1 MEALDAYAHRL
12 EVLGNQQKSVVDGA
26 KRRQGGQQQS
36 VEVTQAEALARHGCS
51 CASPRLELV
60 YTQTAP
66 GTPTSY
72 DAIKAKHNSPVF
84 GIYRYEGMREGRPF
98 YRLDMER
105 RSTGEFVTRLVP
117 AAVAADAPVPP
128 VAGRRR
134 RKRFIGR
141 VDGGPST
148 TTRLPW
154 NYGAAGGGWG
164 HSTTTAGYY
173 SGGGWATPAT
183 TTTLRPPLPG
193 GSGYAAGGQQ
203 PPVVGPSGGGLIF
216 PKEPIG
222 TTATTTIIPIIRES
236 AVGPIPALVPRYI
249 YWDAGNKQ
257 WLIST
262 QVYKRG
268 TYK

>member
-12 EVLGNQQKSVVDGA
+12 ELLGNQQKSVVDGA

-36 VEVTQAEALARHGCS
+36 VEVTQAEVLARHGCA

-84 GIYRYEGMREGRPF
+84 GIYLYEGMREGRPY
-98 YRLDMER
+98 YRLDMEK

-117 AAVAADAPVPP
+117 SSVAAADAPA
-128 VAGRRR
+128 AGRR

-164 HSTTTAGYY
+164 HTTPTPGYY
-173 SGGGWATPAT
+173 SGGGWATPTPAAAAAAT
-183 TTTLRPPLPG
+183 TARPGPQPPG
-193 GSGYAAGGQQ
+193 YPAGGQQ
-203 PPVVGPSGGGLIF
+203 PSPPISSGGGFVF
-216 PKEPIG
+216 PKDPVG
-222 TTATTTIIPIIRES
+222 PTPPTTTITIPIIRES
-236 AVGPIPALVPRYI
+236 GPIPALVPRYI

-262 QVYKRG
+262 QVKN
-268 TYK
+268 